1 MSNFWLELRPVGVCN
16 HHFPLKRFH
25 PMQKPIQV
33 SDINVVSTVTLPT
46 PTELRNEV
54 RKSESQAQF
63 VWNSRQEIHRII
75 FGDDNRLLVVAG
87 PCSIHD
93 VKAGLEYAENL
104 KELSEKLSDRL
115 CIVMRAYFEK
125 PRTSVGWK
133 GLIMDPYL
141 DKSCD
146 ITHGLRLARAFLK
159 DLIDLGL
166 PTATE
171 MLDPITPQYI
181 ADLVSWSAVGART
194 TESQTHRQMASGL
207 SMPLGFKNSTDG
219 SVQAA
224 INAIKAAS
232 ITQTF
237 LGINQIGNASAVTT
251 KGNPNCHLVIRGGS
265 SGPNYH
271 PHQITEFEELLQEN
285 GLIQAIMVDCSHAN
299 SGKNHDRQTK
309 VLDSVVEQVQGGRK
323 SIIGVMLES
332 NLGPG
337 RQEISQ
343 GKSDLQFGVSVT
355 DSCIDWDTTE
365 KALHSLHS
373 GIQSRF
379 D

>member
-1 MSNFWLELRPVGVCN
+1 
-16 HHFPLKRFH
+16 
-25 PMQKPIQV
+25 MQKPIQV

>member
-1 MSNFWLELRPVGVCN
+1 MAIFGSNSN
-16 HHFPLKRFH
+16 PLAYVTIIFTFKRFH
-25 PMQKPIQV
+25 HMQKHTQV
-33 SDINVVSTVTLPT
+33 SDINVVSTITLPT
-46 PTELRNEV
+46 PTELRHLAPIT
-54 RKSESQAQF
+54 ESQAQF
-63 VWNSRQEIHRII
+63 VWNSRQEIQRIL
-75 FGDDNRLLVVAG
+75 FGDDNRLLVVVG

-93 VKAGLEYAENL
+93 IEGGLQYAENL
-104 KELSEKLSDRL
+104 AKVSEKLSDRL

-125 PRTSVGWK
+125 PRTSLGWK

-141 DKSCD
+141 DNSCD
-146 ITHGLRLARAFLK
+146 ITHGLHLARTFLK

-181 ADLVSWSAVGART
+181 ADLVSWSAIGART

-219 SVQAA
+219 SIQAA
-224 INAIKAAS
+224 INAIKAAG

-265 SGPNYH
+265 SGPNYQS
-271 PHQITEFEELLQEN
+271 PHIAQYEKLLRENELV
-285 GLIQAIMVDCSHAN
+285 QAIMVDCSHAN
-299 SGKNHDRQTK
+299 SGKNHENQTK
-309 VLDSVVEQVQGGRK
+309 VLDSVLEQVQGGRN

-337 RQEISQ
+337 RQDISA
-343 GKSDLQFGVSVT
+343 GKSDLQFGVSIT

-365 KALHSLHS
+365 KALQNLHT

>member
-1 MSNFWLELRPVGVCN
+1 
-16 HHFPLKRFH
+16 
-25 PMQKPIQV
+25 MQKHTQV
-33 SDINVVSTVTLPT
+33 SDINVVSTITLPT
-46 PTELRNEV
+46 PTDLRNLAPIT
-54 RKSESQAQF
+54 ESQAQF

-75 FGDDNRLLVVAG
+75 FGDDNRLLVVVG

-93 VKAGLEYAENL
+93 IEGGLQYAENL
-104 KELSEKLSDRL
+104 KGLSEKLSDRL

-125 PRTSVGWK
+125 PRTSLGWK

-141 DKSCD
+141 DNSCD
-146 ITHGLRLARAFLK
+146 ITHGLNLARTFLK

-219 SVQAA
+219 SIQAA

-237 LGINQIGNASAVTT
+237 LGINQVGNASAVTT

-265 SGPNYH
+265 SGPNYQ
-271 PHQITEFEELLQEN
+271 PPQIAQYEKLLQEN
-285 GLIQAIMVDCSHAN
+285 ELVEAIMVDCSHAN
-299 SGKNHDRQTK
+299 SGKNHKNQTK
-309 VLDSVVEQVQGGRK
+309 VLDSVLEQVQGGRN

-343 GKSDLQFGVSVT
+343 GKSDLQFGVSIT
-355 DSCIDWDTTE
+355 DACIDWDTTE
-365 KALHSLHS
+365 TALQNLHT

-379 D
+379 G

>member
-1 MSNFWLELRPVGVCN
+1 
-16 HHFPLKRFH
+16 
-25 PMQKPIQV
+25 MQKPIQV

-355 DSCIDWDTTE
+355 DS
-365 KALHSLHS
+365 
-373 GIQSRF
+373 
-379 D
+379 